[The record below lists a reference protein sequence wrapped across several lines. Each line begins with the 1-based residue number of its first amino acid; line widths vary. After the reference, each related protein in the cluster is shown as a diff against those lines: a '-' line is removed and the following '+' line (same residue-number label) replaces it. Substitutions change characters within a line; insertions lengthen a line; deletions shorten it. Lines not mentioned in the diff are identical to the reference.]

1 MDNNSQ
7 PAPHSE
13 AAGLSLDELS
23 QAFAAM
29 LGHEAAA
36 SGDQPPVPGGG
47 EIGIELVSAPAS
59 LSRSSA
65 AATENSPLPN
75 LRSIVEAVLFTGRP
89 DNLPITSQQIAS
101 LIRGISPAEV
111 EQQIQELNAH
121 YAENRCPYVIVAEND
136 GFRLSLR
143 PEHLALRSRIQG
155 KIRATR
161 LSPAAIEVL
170 ALVAY
175 NEPITADQVAKFRGT
190 SSGQVLSYLVRRR
203 LLQINRSATEPHK
216 ASYST
221 TNRFLDLF
229 HLRSLQDL
237 PRSDDLAKQ

>member
-1 MDNNSQ
+1 MDDNSSQ
-7 PAPHSE
+7 PAPHSD
-13 AAGLSLDELS
+13 AAGLSLDELN

-29 LGHEAAA
+29 LGHEAVAG
-36 SGDQPPVPGGG
+36 GDKPPLPGGAEDG
-47 EIGIELVSAPAS
+47 VESASAPAS
-59 LSRSSA
+59 HSRSSA
-65 AATENSPLPN
+65 AAAENSPLPN

-89 DNLPITSQQIAS
+89 NNLPITSQQIAS

-121 YAENRCPYVIVAEND
+121 YAENRRASVIVAEND
-136 GFRLSLR
+136 GLRLSLR
-143 PEHLALRSRIQG
+143 LEHLALRSRIQG

-190 SSGQVLSYLVRRR
+190 SR
-203 LLQINRSATEPHK
+203 
-216 ASYST
+216 
-221 TNRFLDLF
+221 
-229 HLRSLQDL
+229 
-237 PRSDDLAKQ
+237 

>member
-1 MDNNSQ
+1 M
-7 PAPHSE
+7 
-13 AAGLSLDELS
+13 
-23 QAFAAM
+23 
-29 LGHEAAA
+29 
-36 SGDQPPVPGGG
+36 
-47 EIGIELVSAPAS
+47 
-59 LSRSSA
+59 
-65 AATENSPLPN
+65 
-75 LRSIVEAVLFTGRP
+75 
-89 DNLPITSQQIAS
+89 SQQIAS

-111 EQQIQELNAH
+111 EQQIQELNAQ

-190 SSGQVLSYLVRRR
+190 SSGHVLSYLVRRR
-203 LLQINRSATEPHK
+203 LLQINRSATEPRK
-216 ASYST
+216 TSYST
-221 TNRFLDLF
+221 TSRFLDLF
-229 HLRSLQDL
+229 NLRSLQDL